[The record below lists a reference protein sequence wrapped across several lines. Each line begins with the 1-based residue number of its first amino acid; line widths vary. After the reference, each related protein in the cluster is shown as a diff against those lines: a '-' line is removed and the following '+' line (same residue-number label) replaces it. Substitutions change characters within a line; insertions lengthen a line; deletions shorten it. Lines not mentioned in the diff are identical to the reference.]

1 MTRYFIFISFKGTY
15 YHGWQIQPD
24 DVTIQRILNNA
35 LTLIL
40 GEKISTSGAGRTDSG
55 VHALLFCAHFD
66 SRNSDLADRKSIVL
80 KLNSFL
86 PRDIVVKNIKRVKK
100 DSDARFSAISR
111 TYKYYVSRVKNPFN
125 DSYCWYFHGD
135 LDIDRMN
142 TAASLLPNF
151 SDFTSFSRLHS
162 GSKTNLCNIYS
173 AGWVKEADLLVFTIT
188 ADRFLRNMVR
198 ALVGTLVDVGR
209 NRISIAE
216 FETIILA
223 KNRSKAGVSAPAKGL
238 FLTGIDY
245 PGEIF
250 I

>member
-1 MTRYFIFISFKGTY
+1 
-15 YHGWQIQPD
+15 
-24 DVTIQRILNNA
+24 
-35 LTLIL
+35 
-40 GEKISTSGAGRTDSG
+40 
-55 VHALLFCAHFD
+55 
-66 SRNSDLADRKSIVL
+66 
-80 KLNSFL
+80 
-86 PRDIVVKNIKRVKK
+86 
-100 DSDARFSAISR
+100 
-111 TYKYYVSRVKNPFN
+111 
-125 DSYCWYFHGD
+125 
-135 LDIDRMN
+135 MN
-142 TAASLLPNF
+142 MAASLLLNF

>member
-1 MTRYFIFISFKGTY
+1 LTRYFIFISFKGTY

-142 TAASLLPNF
+142 MAASLLLNF